1 MLPWIPGSRPSAAP
15 RNDEEKMGSL
25 DTVSLAILLG
35 SLLVLAGI
43 LSSLIALRFG
53 APLLLVFLLVGML
66 AGEGGPGGIKFDDVG
81 VAYTVGSI
89 ALALILFDGGLRT
102 RFASFRNVLGPALS
116 LATVGVLITT
126 LLTAPV
132 AKFVLGIG
140 WIQAL
145 LIGAVVASTDAAAVF
160 FLINARGLRL
170 RPRVRAVL
178 EVESGTNDPFA
189 VFLALLL
196 VEILLLGEQS
206 WSHAL
211 VAFLRDAILGCLVGF
226 FGGQIITWVLN
237 RLGLAQGLHAPFVA
251 VSALVVFAFANAVH
265 ASGFLAVYLAGL
277 VVGNKQTRAHNSVV
291 VFLDAVTWLAQIVMF
306 VLLGLLAW
314 PHRLADNLLGA
325 ILVALVLMLIA
336 RPAAVFICL
345 TPFKFHWNERIFIAW
360 VGLRGAVGIFLAS
373 IPLLVGV
380 PRASLFFDVAFVV
393 VLLSLLVQG
402 WTVALA
408 ARKLDISFA
417 RADPVPRRVE
427 LDLPGQLAREIVGY
441 PVPANSPYLRRGLI
455 PNWARPTLVI
465 RNEEILTP
473 AEAHPVREGDY
484 VYLLAPPE
492 KAQALDRFF
501 VNMPPPLSPDPRL
514 LGDFFVPGTATLGA
528 LAEIY
533 GLQVAAD
540 HTDVTLADYFTEHLR
555 RRVKTGDI
563 VELGPIALLAH
574 KVDNGRVTTVGLRLA
589 EPEEPSDLI
598 GRVKALWKRI
608 QKYFG

>member
-1 MLPWIPGSRPSAAP
+1 MA
-15 RNDEEKMGSL
+15 SL
-25 DTVSLAILLG
+25 DSVSLAILLG

-53 APLLLVFLLVGML
+53 APLLLVFLLLGML

-81 VAYTVGSI
+81 AAYTVGSI

-102 RFASFRNVLGPALS
+102 RLASLRNVLAPAVT
-116 LATVGVLITT
+116 LATVGVLITA

-140 WIQAL
+140 WIPAFL
-145 LIGAVVASTDAAAVF
+145 MGAMVASTDAAAVF

-196 VEILLLGEQS
+196 VEILLVGDQS
-206 WSHAL
+206 WSHA
-211 VAFLRDAILGCLVGF
+211 AATFLRDAILGCVIGLA
-226 FGGQIITWVLN
+226 GGQVIALVLN
-237 RLGLAQGLHAPFVA
+237 RLVLAQGLHAPFVA

-265 ASGFLAVYLAGL
+265 TSGFLAVYLAGL

-314 PHRLADNLLGA
+314 PHRLAYSLFGA
-325 ILVALVLMLIA
+325 IAIALVLMLLA
-336 RPAAVFICL
+336 RPVAVLLCL
-345 TPFKFHWNERIFIAW
+345 WPFKFHWNEKIFISW

-373 IPLLVGV
+373 IPMLVGL
-380 PRASLFFDVAFVV
+380 PGAYLYFDVAFVV
-393 VLLSLLVQG
+393 VLSSLLVQG

-408 ARKLDISFA
+408 ARKLDISFT
-417 RADPVPRRVE
+417 RSDPLPRRVE
-427 LDLPGQLAREIVGY
+427 LDLPGQLAREIIGY

-473 AEAHPVREGDY
+473 TEAHPVREGDY
-484 VYLLAPPE
+484 IYLLAPPE

-501 VNMPPPLSPDPRL
+501 VRMPPPVSPDPRL

-540 HTDVTLADYFTEHLR
+540 HTEVSLSDYFSEQLR

-574 KVDNGRVTTVGLRLA
+574 KVSNGAVTTVGLRLA
-589 EPEEPSDLI
+589 EPESPDTWRGVAKTQWEKVQRWL
-598 GRVKALWKRI
+598 G
-608 QKYFG
+608 